1 MLIQLPQGYEP
12 CALPMRHA
20 GRVLC
25 VVCCS
30 TSFDVVVV
38 SMQYIFMAQGDFN
51 FPAGQW
57 KTPIGAKNVIGYGV
71 AKCGELRKIENRKLL
86 MVLEGSRIAK
96 MPIHVKKVLVCKML
110 IIVQLFKLLYVILLP
125 LIFD

>member
-20 GRVLC
+20 GSVLC

-38 SMQYIFMAQGDFN
+38 SMQYIFMVQGDFN

-71 AKCGELRKIENRKLL
+71 VGYGK
-86 MVLEGSRIAK
+86 
-96 MPIHVKKVLVCKML
+96 
-110 IIVQLFKLLYVILLP
+110 
-125 LIFD
+125 